1 MTPDHADPHST
12 HAPVM
17 PREVRSFLADVDPP
31 LVVDCTLGLGGHA
44 EILLLASEKLH
55 VIGLDCDPANIQHAT
70 SRLDRFK
77 SRLRVIQAN
86 FADLRSILNE
96 LAVDRVG
103 GILAD
108 LGVSSNQIANPLKGL
123 SFDIDGPLDMR
134 LDPALPRT
142 AADLVNS
149 LPEGELAD
157 LLYLQSQERHS
168 RRIAKRICQARRHGR
183 LNSTVALARLIASAV
198 GDNPDSPRGR
208 IHPATR
214 TFMAL
219 RISVNR
225 ELHSLSQLLAQAP
238 QCLSVGGVMTVI
250 SFHSMEDRLVK
261 EDFRRRKTEGTYDVL
276 TRKPLVADEIEIA
289 ANPRSRSAKLRA
301 ARLIQ
306 SP

>member
-1 MTPDHADPHST
+1 
-12 HAPVM
+12 M
-17 PREVRSFLADVDPP
+17 PEQVRTFLAKVEPP
-31 LVVDCTLGLGGHA
+31 LVVDCTLGLGGHT
-44 EILLLASEKLH
+44 ELLLTTSETLQ
-55 VIGLDCDPANIQHAT
+55 VIGLDCDPANLNHA
-70 SRLDRFK
+70 SARLDRFK
-77 SRLRVIQAN
+77 SRFRAVSAN
-86 FADLRSILNE
+86 FADVRSTLDE
-96 LAVDRVG
+96 LGIATVG

-108 LGVSSNQIANPLKGL
+108 LGVSSNQIADPAKGL
-123 SFDIDGPLDMR
+123 SFETDGPLDMR
-134 LDPALPRT
+134 LDPDLPT
-142 AADLVNS
+142 NAADLVNS

-219 RISVNR
+219 RMSVNR
-225 ELHSLSQLLAQAP
+225 ELQSLSQLLSQAP
-238 QCLSVGGVMTVI
+238 QNLSVGGVITVI

-289 ANPRSRSAKLRA
+289 ANPRSRSAKMRA
-301 ARLIQ
+301 ARLMQ
-306 SP
+306 SA